1 MLAFRPSAL
10 LIVLLTL
17 SSCAYAPGGKGFP
30 WEINFSGAVCKKDSS
45 NFIKGVDWN
54 QARVLDIRIR
64 QGHFS
69 PTYLGLYIGQ
79 SYILNIE
86 NADDVDHSFMAFDFF
101 RAIAVAGV
109 SADGADFKEIKCLA
123 GVTIPP
129 QTKTSLRLVAVR
141 DGTYEFD
148 DDSLV
153 NSLAMIGS
161 GGGFITIEPR
171 RSIIKSPSEHTVLFD
186 YESIVLESE
195 RVKVDGQSSINH
207 PLVQNP
213 SVRESSNDPEN
224 TQLDQPSKTSEGA
237 KKQQSTDPVEA
248 QSKAIT
254 PLPEVP
260 VSEEVIDG
268 PIDKP
273 VSDITHDTSIS
284 VEGEFDEKMSLENLP
299 VGKKA
304 PLASTNERELPQPDV
319 PEVMPGGHQF
329 FDGPPADVYSDPPD
343 SVKIRTDS
351 GGASGDSGEDKL
363 ESSG

>member
-1 MLAFRPSAL
+1 MANSAL
-10 LIVLLTL
+10 SVANTDFA
-17 SSCAYAPGGKGFP
+17 S
-30 WEINFSGAVCKKDSS
+30 
-45 NFIKGVDWN
+45 
-54 QARVLDIRIR
+54 IRADLK
-64 QGHFS
+64 
-69 PTYLGLYIGQ
+69 TYLGAQG
-79 SYILNIE
+79 N
-86 NADDVDHSFMAFDFF
+86 
-101 RAIAVAGV
+101 
-109 SADGADFKEIKCLA
+109 FKDYNF
-123 GVTIPP
+123 
-129 QTKTSLRLVAVR
+129 

-237 KKQQSTDPVEA
+237 KMQQSTDPVEA

-273 VSDITHDTSIS
+273 VSDTTHDTSIN
-284 VEGEFDEKMSLENLP
+284 VEGEFDEKMSF
-299 VGKKA
+299 GT
-304 PLASTNERELPQPDV
+304 S
-319 PEVMPGGHQF
+319 
-329 FDGPPADVYSDPPD
+329 FDPSEWA
-343 SVKIRTDS
+343 
-351 GGASGDSGEDKL
+351 
-363 ESSG
+363 